1 MTLDIKSVEL
11 FLRAASLGAFG
22 RAGEEFQLSP
32 TATTQRI
39 QALETELGTT
49 LFNRTT
55 RSISLTRDGEA
66 FLEHARVILD
76 SVEAAHASISQAKG
90 RVFGELRVTTS
101 ASFGKSQIVPHVR
114 EFLELYPE
122 VKLKLNLSDSIVDIV
137 EQGYD
142 LAIRVGVLAS
152 STLLAR
158 KLALNPRT
166 LVASPAYLAQ
176 HGTPKRPADLKQHN
190 CITLGETRNWSLRDS
205 QGSVHDVRATGQF
218 STNFGEAISDVV
230 VAGLG
235 IGLKSIWDVS
245 DYLKSGQLVR
255 VLPDYSIEPE
265 WQIWAVRPPNT
276 LSPTRVQVFTN
287 FLEEK
292 FRQAQ
297 LGSLPE

>member
-55 RSISLTRDGEA
+55 RSISLTRDGEV
-66 FLEHARVILD
+66 FLEHARRILD
-76 SVEAAHASISQAKG
+76 SVEAAHASIDTAKG

-101 ASFGKSQIVPHVR
+101 ASFGRSQIVPHVS
-114 EFLELYPE
+114 EFLQTYPD

-142 LAIRVGVLAS
+142 LAIRVGVLNS

-158 KLALNPRT
+158 KLAHNPRS
-166 LVASPAYLAQ
+166 LVASPLYLEK
-176 HGTPKRPADLKQHN
+176 HGTPKRPADLKHHN
-190 CITLGETRNWSLRDS
+190 CIALGETRNWSLRDP
-205 QGSVHDVRATGQF
+205 QGTLHEVQVAGQF
-218 STNFGEAISDVV
+218 PTNFGEAISDVV

-235 IGLKSIWDVS
+235 IGLKSVWDVS
-245 DYLKSGQLVR
+245 DYLTTGQLIT
-255 VLPDYSIEPE
+255 VLPEYSIEPE
-265 WQIWAVRPPNT
+265 WQVWAVRPPNT
-276 LSPTRVQVFTN
+276 VSPTRVQVFTS

-292 FRQAQ
+292 FRQAH
-297 LGSLPE
+297 LGSTP